1 MDKERI
7 NAVEAPPCGCPA
19 NTTTQADAVVKAPG
33 SKSLT
38 QRALT
43 IAALAQGTST
53 IRNGLVSDD
62 TQYLIDGLRALG
74 AEIAIEGDKMVV
86 TGTDG
91 QIQNPE
97 QTIFLGN
104 NGTAMRFLI
113 TVASLGKG
121 VFVLDGDP
129 RLRERPVASLLQA
142 LKTLG
147 VTAAGRNEEGYPPVI
162 IETKGISGGSVAM
175 TNVESSQFVSSLLIG
190 APYAGGDI
198 DIHLKGRTVS
208 EPYID
213 MTLKVMEDFGAK
225 TDRMGQNNFTVK
237 CDHRYKGKDY
247 LIEGDASSAS
257 YFALAAALC
266 QRKIRIDNMNPASF
280 QGDMGFF
287 DIVEAAGCSV
297 MRGDTWIDVVGRPL
311 RAGEWIIDMGG
322 MPDMA
327 PTMAVLAAFRPG
339 RTVITHV
346 AHLRFKE
353 SDRIAALVNELT
365 RIGVYAKE
373 RDDGM
378 MIVGGTP
385 HGAEIE
391 TYNDHRIAMSFAV
404 AGLAVAGMKIKNKDC
419 VNKSFPGFWDE
430 LKKL

>member
-1 MDKERI
+1 MDKKNI
-7 NAVEAPPCGCPA
+7 KPGGGMFSAPEP
-19 NTTTQADAVVKAPG
+19 ADALVKVPG

-62 TQYLIDGLRALG
+62 TQYLMDGLRALG
-74 AEIAIEGDKMVV
+74 AEIAIEGDKIVV
-86 TGTDG
+86 TGTGG
-91 QIQNPE
+91 QIQNPGK
-97 QTIFLGN
+97 TIFLGN

-113 TVASLGKG
+113 TMASLGKG
-121 VFVLDGDP
+121 KFVLDGDH

-142 LKTLG
+142 LKMLG
-147 VTAAGRNEEGYPPVI
+147 VTVAGRDEAGYPPVV
-162 IETKGISGGSVAM
+162 IETEGLSGGRVTM

-190 APYAGGDI
+190 APYAGGDM

-225 TDRMGQNNFTVK
+225 IDRMGQNDFTVK
-237 CDHRYKGKDY
+237 CDHRYKEKDY

-266 QRKIRIDNMNPASF
+266 QRRIRIENMIPDSL

-297 MRGDTWIDVVGRPL
+297 IRGDSWIDVTGRPL

-353 SDRIAALVNELT
+353 SDRIAALVNELNKL
-365 RIGVYAKE
+365 GVVAKE
-373 RDDGM
+373 REDGM
-378 MIVGGTP
+378 IIEGGRP
-385 HGAEIE
+385 HSAEIE

-404 AGLAVAGMKIKNKDC
+404 AGLVVAEIKIKNPDC
-419 VNKSFPGFWDE
+419 VNKSFPGFWGE
-430 LKKL
+430 LKKLC